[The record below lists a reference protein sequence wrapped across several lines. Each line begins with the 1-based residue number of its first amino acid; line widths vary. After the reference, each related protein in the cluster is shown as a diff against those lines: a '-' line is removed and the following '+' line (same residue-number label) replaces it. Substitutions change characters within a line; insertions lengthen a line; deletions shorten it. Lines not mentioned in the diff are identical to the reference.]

1 MLCVKQCANSAT
13 NCSNARQQVD
23 RYKQLLLKQRD
34 IMIALTARL
43 NERDEQI
50 MTLQARGGGGFR
62 ARGVLR
68 VPLAQQC

>member
-1 MLCVKQCANSAT
+1 MRYIM
-13 NCSNARQQVD
+13 CSVC

-50 MTLQARGGGGFR
+50 MTLQVCLSSSALGLQGW
-62 ARGVLR
+62 
-68 VPLAQQC
+68 